1 MYNMKEELENN
12 HHALTLLASET
23 SEKLVDYKAQVSV
36 IEQQLE
42 DLGKPEATPMFL
54 DKLSETITKVIENI
68 DLDGGITCD
77 FEVDYNNVI
86 SVSDVQFEDTHAI
99 ADKIY
104 CEVEKLFAEAECPEL
119 DTTEDD
125 NHPVEKLQG

>member
-1 MYNMKEELENN
+1 MNKEELENN

-36 IEQQLE
+36 IEQQLK
-42 DLGKPEATPMFL
+42 DLDKPEVTPMFL
-54 DKLSETITKVIENI
+54 DRLSEIITEAVENI
-68 DLDGGITCD
+68 DFEGITCD

-86 SVSDVQFEDTHAI
+86 STSNVEFGDTHTV

-104 CEVEKLFAEAECPEL
+104 CEVEKLFAEAVCPEL

>member
-1 MYNMKEELENN
+1 MNKEELENN

-36 IEQQLE
+36 IEQQLK
-42 DLGKPEATPMFL
+42 DLDKPEVTPMFL
-54 DKLSETITKVIENI
+54 DRLSEIITEAVENI
-68 DLDGGITCD
+68 DFEGITCD

-86 SVSDVQFEDTHAI
+86 STNGVQFEDTHAV

-104 CEVEKLFAEAECPEL
+104 CEVEKLFAEAVCPEDEF

>member
-1 MYNMKEELENN
+1 MNKEELENN

-36 IEQQLE
+36 IEQQLK
-42 DLGKPEATPMFL
+42 DLDKPEVTPMFL
-54 DKLSETITKVIENI
+54 DRLSEIITEAVENI
-68 DLDGGITCD
+68 DFEGITCD

-86 SVSDVQFEDTHAI
+86 STSNVEFEDTHTV

-104 CEVEKLFAEAECPEL
+104 CEVEKLFAEAVCPEDEF

>member
-1 MYNMKEELENN
+1 MNKEKLENN
-12 HHALTLLASET
+12 KSALELLLNENSDKCT
-23 SEKLVDYKAQVSV
+23 DYKAQLSV

-42 DLGKPEATPMFL
+42 DLGKPEVTPMFL
-54 DKLSETITKVIENI
+54 DRLNETITKAIEDI
-68 DLDGGITCD
+68 DFEGITCD
-77 FEVDYNNVI
+77 FEIDYNNVI
-86 SVSDVQFEDTHAI
+86 SVCNVEFEDIHTVV
-99 ADKIY
+99 DKIY

>member
-1 MYNMKEELENN
+1 MMNKEELENN

-42 DLGKPEATPMFL
+42 DLGKPEVTPMFL
-54 DKLSETITKVIENI
+54 DRLSEIITEAVENI
-68 DLDGGITCD
+68 DFEGITCD
-77 FEVDYNNVI
+77 FEIDYNNVI
-86 SVSDVQFEDTHAI
+86 SANSVEFEDTHAV

-104 CEVEKLFAEAECPEL
+104 CEVEKLFAEAVCPEL

-125 NHPVEKLQG
+125 NHPVERLQG

>member
-1 MYNMKEELENN
+1 MNKEELENN

-42 DLGKPEATPMFL
+42 DLGKPEVTPMFL
-54 DKLSETITKVIENI
+54 DKMFATINKAIEDVN
-68 DLDGGITCD
+68 LDDGVTCD
-77 FEVDYNNVI
+77 LELDYNNTVTT
-86 SVSDVQFEDTHAI
+86 SNFCFEDTHEI
-99 ADKIY
+99 TEKIY
-104 CEVEKLFAEAECPEL
+104 NEVAKLFAEAECPEL

-125 NHPVEKLQG
+125 NHPVEKLQR

>member
-1 MYNMKEELENN
+1 MMNKEELENN
-12 HHALTLLASET
+12 KSALELLLNENSDKCT
-23 SEKLVDYKAQVSV
+23 DYKAQLSV

-42 DLGKPEATPMFL
+42 DLGKPEVTPMFL
-54 DKLSETITKVIENI
+54 DRLNETITKAIEDI
-68 DLDGGITCD
+68 DFEGITCD
-77 FEVDYNNVI
+77 FEIDYNNVI
-86 SVSDVQFEDTHAI
+86 SVCNVEFEDIHTVV
-99 ADKIY
+99 DKIY

>member
-1 MYNMKEELENN
+1 MNREELENN
-12 HHALTLLASET
+12 HHALTLLTSET
-23 SEKLVDYKAQVSV
+23 NEKLVDYKAQVSV
-36 IEQQLE
+36 IEQRLR
-42 DLGKPEATPMFL
+42 DLDKPEVTPMFL
-54 DKLSETITKVIENI
+54 DRLSEIITEAVENI
-68 DLDGGITCD
+68 DFEGITCD

-86 SVSDVQFEDTHAI
+86 STSNVEFEDTHTV

-104 CEVEKLFAEAECPEL
+104 CEVEKLFAEAVCPEDEF

>member
-1 MYNMKEELENN
+1 MKEELENN

-42 DLGKPEATPMFL
+42 DLGKPEVTPMFL
-54 DKLSETITKVIENI
+54 DRLSETITEAVENI
-68 DLDGGITCD
+68 DLEDGITCD
-77 FEVDYNNVI
+77 FELDYDNKVTM
-86 SVSDVQFEDTHAI
+86 SGAQFENSHEV

-104 CEVEKLFAEAECPEL
+104 YEVAKLFAEAECPEL

>member
-1 MYNMKEELENN
+1 MYNIKEELENN

-42 DLGKPEATPMFL
+42 DLGKPEVTPMFL
-54 DKLSETITKVIENI
+54 DKLNETITKAIEDI
-68 DLDGGITCD
+68 DFDGITCD

-86 SVSDVQFEDTHAI
+86 SVSNVEFEDIHI
-99 ADKIY
+99 VADKVY

>member
-1 MYNMKEELENN
+1 MNKEELENN
-12 HHALTLLASET
+12 KSALELLLNENSDKCT
-23 SEKLVDYKAQVSV
+23 DYKAQLSV

-42 DLGKPEATPMFL
+42 DLDKPEVSPMFL
-54 DKLSETITKVIENI
+54 DRLSETITKAIENI
-68 DLDGGITCD
+68 DLEDGITCD
-77 FEVDYNNVI
+77 FEIDYNNVI
-86 SVSDVQFEDTHAI
+86 SASSVEFENAHTI

-104 CEVEKLFAEAECPEL
+104 CEVENLFAEAECPEL

>member
-1 MYNMKEELENN
+1 MNKKELENN
-12 HHALTLLASET
+12 KQALELLLNENSDKCT
-23 SEKLVDYKAQVSV
+23 DYKAQLSV

-42 DLGKPEATPMFL
+42 DLGKPEVTPMFL
-54 DKLSETITKVIENI
+54 DRLNETITKAIEDI
-68 DLDGGITCD
+68 DFEGITCD
-77 FEVDYNNVI
+77 FEIDYNNVV
-86 SVSDVQFEDTHAI
+86 SVCNVEFEDIHTVV
-99 ADKIY
+99 DKIY

>member
-1 MYNMKEELENN
+1 MNKEKLENN
-12 HHALTLLASET
+12 KSALELLLNENSDKCT
-23 SEKLVDYKAQVSV
+23 DYKAQLSV

-42 DLGKPEATPMFL
+42 DLGKPEVTPMFL
-54 DKLSETITKVIENI
+54 DRLNETITKAIEDI
-68 DLDGGITCD
+68 DFEGITCD

-86 SVSDVQFEDTHAI
+86 SVSNVEFEDIHTVV
-99 ADKIY
+99 DKIY

>member
-1 MYNMKEELENN
+1 MMNREELENN
-12 HHALTLLASET
+12 HHALTLLTSET
-23 SEKLVDYKAQVSV
+23 NEKLVDYKAQVSV
-36 IEQQLE
+36 IEQRLR
-42 DLGKPEATPMFL
+42 DLDKPEVTPMFL
-54 DKLSETITKVIENI
+54 DRLSEIITEAVENI
-68 DLDGGITCD
+68 DFEGITCD

-86 SVSDVQFEDTHAI
+86 SACNIEFEDIHTVV
-99 ADKIY
+99 DKIY

>member
-1 MYNMKEELENN
+1 MKEELENN

-42 DLGKPEATPMFL
+42 DLGKPEVTPMFL
-54 DKLSETITKVIENI
+54 ARLNETITKAIEDI
-68 DLDGGITCD
+68 DFEGITCD
-77 FEVDYNNVI
+77 FEIDYNNVI
-86 SVSDVQFEDTHAI
+86 SVSNVEFEDIHTVV
-99 ADKIY
+99 DKIY

>member
-1 MYNMKEELENN
+1 MNREELENN
-12 HHALTLLASET
+12 HHALTLLTSET
-23 SEKLVDYKAQVSV
+23 NEKLVDYKAQVSV
-36 IEQQLE
+36 IEQRLR
-42 DLGKPEATPMFL
+42 DLDKPEVTPMFL
-54 DKLSETITKVIENI
+54 DRLSEIITEAVENI
-68 DLDGGITCD
+68 DFEGITCD

-86 SVSDVQFEDTHAI
+86 SANGVQFEDTHAV

-104 CEVEKLFAEAECPEL
+104 CEVEKLFAEAVCPEDEF

>member
-1 MYNMKEELENN
+1 MNKEELENN

-42 DLGKPEATPMFL
+42 DLGKPEVTPMFL
-54 DKLSETITKVIENI
+54 DRLSETITKAIENI
-68 DLDGGITCD
+68 DLDSGIMCD
-77 FEVDYNNVI
+77 FEIDYNNVI
-86 SVSDVQFEDTHAI
+86 SASSVEFENAHTI

>member
-1 MYNMKEELENN
+1 MNKETLEVNKSALELLLSENSDKC
-12 HHALTLLASET
+12 T
-23 SEKLVDYKAQVSV
+23 DYKAQLSV

-42 DLGKPEATPMFL
+42 DLGKPEVTPMFL
-54 DKLSETITKVIENI
+54 DRLNETITKAIEDI
-68 DLDGGITCD
+68 DFEGITCD
-77 FEVDYNNVI
+77 FEIDYNNVI
-86 SVSDVQFEDTHAI
+86 SVCNVEFEDIHTVV
-99 ADKIY
+99 DKIY

>member
-1 MYNMKEELENN
+1 MNKEKLENN
-12 HHALTLLASET
+12 KSALELLLNENSDKCT
-23 SEKLVDYKAQVSV
+23 DYKAQLSV

-42 DLGKPEATPMFL
+42 DLGKPEVTPMFL
-54 DKLSETITKVIENI
+54 DRLNETITKAIEDI
-68 DLDGGITCD
+68 DFEGITCD
-77 FEVDYNNVI
+77 FEIDYNNVI
-86 SVSDVQFEDTHAI
+86 SANGVQFEDTHAV

-104 CEVEKLFAEAECPEL
+104 CEVEKLFAEAVCPEDEF

>member
-1 MYNMKEELENN
+1 MNREELENN
-12 HHALTLLASET
+12 HHALTLLTSET
-23 SEKLVDYKAQVSV
+23 NEKLVDYKAQVSV
-36 IEQQLE
+36 IEQQLK
-42 DLGKPEATPMFL
+42 DLDKPEVTPMFL
-54 DKLSETITKVIENI
+54 DRLSEIITEAVENI
-68 DLDGGITCD
+68 DFEGITCD

-86 SVSDVQFEDTHAI
+86 SANGVQFEDTHAV

-104 CEVEKLFAEAECPEL
+104 CEVEKLFAEAVCPEDEF